1 MIKFYKTPKGEM
13 RLIFKF
19 VGRVRELRKVLA
31 AQRKLAGR
39 VDKGEAE
46 IIELKLG

>member
-31 AQRKLAGR
+31 VQRKFEKR
-39 VDKGEAE
+39 NVS
-46 IIELKLG
+46 